1 VARESGG
8 VTTRRRQP
16 KPPVEIGIVISGP
29 ANSGR
34 STIASIIS
42 EALREAGATVTVVD
56 DDEVPAARFGPLT
69 GKSIRIDVR
78 RIHKSG
84 AAPLLRIVK

>member
-1 VARESGG
+1 MTA
-8 VTTRRRQP
+8 RRRQS

-29 ANSGR
+29 AGSGR

-42 EALREAGATVTVVD
+42 EALREAGAAVTVID
-56 DDEVPAARFGPLT
+56 DDEVPANRFGPLT
-69 GKSIRIDVR
+69 GKNIRVEVR

-84 AAPLLRIVK
+84 AAPILKLVK